1 MLLLVCARR
10 QVAKDWSAPLRL
22 FKTNLPDVFLPP
34 FLNHVRIKRRF
45 ALLHLAIVGPGQHG
59 DHDQCKQRQQ

>member
-10 QVAKDWSAPLRL
+10 QVAKGWSAPLRL

-34 FLNHVRIKRRF
+34 F
-45 ALLHLAIVGPGQHG
+45 
-59 DHDQCKQRQQ
+59 